1 MGMNL
6 GQARSGRI
14 APPRM
19 NVTPLVDVVL
29 VLLIIFMVVTPLL
42 TKKLWLHI
50 PRSEEKNEPLADDD
64 KPVIVVFS
72 AGGGVRLNSQPVS
85 PDELTEKLRRVMA
98 ARGDE
103 TIFFD
108 ADDGA
113 DYGAAVH
120 IMDLMRGAGAR
131 VAVLT
136 ETALR

>member
-1 MGMNL
+1 MGMSP
-6 GQARSGRI
+6 RDTSGRI
-14 APPRM
+14 APRM

-50 PRSEEKNEPLADDD
+50 PRSEEQPSRPGDEARPVVVQLCADHT
-64 KPVIVVFS
+64 
-72 AGGGVRLNSQPVS
+72 VRLNGEAVDPA
-85 PDELTEKLRRVMA
+85 DLTGKLRRVLA

-108 ADDGA
+108 ADDSA
-113 DYGAAVH
+113 EYGEAVR
-120 IMDLMRGAGAR
+120 IMDLIRGAGAR

-136 ETALR
+136 EAVAP